1 MLYLAAAVIAL
12 GLLCSLVVLA
22 AFATD
27 LYRYER
33 DIRARRRSQACKR
46 VRLGLVETN
55 RRGCPR

>member
-1 MLYLAAAVIAL
+1 MLYLTAAVIAL
-12 GLLCSLVVLA
+12 GFLCSLVVLA
-22 AFATD
+22 AFAVD

-33 DIRARRRSQACKR
+33 DLRARRRSQSCER